1 MIKNEKIIENMLNYI
16 SKGDFI
22 DLFHKINEKGIDK
35 ILDKLGFHPST
46 RTKKHWSDIAT
57 SSNYWLIPEIRKLWN
72 FKISGNREMG
82 YEEYFTKK
90 YLNNKSNLSLLSIG
104 SGSGA
109 KERNF
114 SKFSCFDEINGIE
127 LSDIAI
133 KDSQAKLIENKIN
146 NVKYFLGDF
155 KTFDFADKKFDVI
168 LFNSSLHHFDNIDD
182 LLKNKV
188 KNLLKN
194 TDSFLIIFE
203 YVGPN
208 RLQWSDAQLMKTNEL
223 LKTIPK
229 EYRIKYKSSKIK
241 KRVYRPG
248 LLRMLLTDPSEAIDS
263 ESILPSLHNH
273 FEIIEEKT
281 LGGVGS
287 PFLVHFK
294 SSNFC

>member
-1 MIKNEKIIENMLNYI
+1 M
-16 SKGDFI
+16 
-22 DLFHKINEKGIDK
+22 
-35 ILDKLGFHPST
+35 
-46 RTKKHWSDIAT
+46 
-57 SSNYWLIPEIRKLWN
+57 
-72 FKISGNREMG
+72 
-82 YEEYFTKK
+82 
-90 YLNNKSNLSLLSIG
+90 LSIG

-281 LGGVGS
+281 LGGNITQLLFKDIS
-287 PFLVHFK
+287 HHFYNNSTQTTQILDFIFNEEDKFVNETDK
-294 SSNFC
+294 SDGIFGIYKPKIT